1 MQTDPSNT
9 WLTGSEQVDSYVS
22 SADVIIIERQ
32 RMIALLLDL
41 FRYHFEP
48 AQGRQVLDLG
58 CGDGAITERLRDLY
72 PDNAFYLLDGSAD
85 MLGKARQR
93 LGDER
98 VTFVHQSFEDYI
110 DSPVRDQEYD
120 FIFSANAIHHL
131 DWLGKSRMYAKLFRE
146 LSFGG
151 LFIDIDPVL
160 PTSER
165 SERWQLRMW
174 ADWMNETLHK
184 HKLGDVGKYD
194 DLPAACRNKAE
205 NKLSTL
211 FDQMHLL
218 GQIGFRDVDCFYKY
232 GLFAVFGGTK
242 S

>member
-1 MQTDPSNT
+1 MQTDLSNT
-9 WLTGSEQVDSYVS
+9 WLTGAKQVDFYVS
-22 SADVIIIERQ
+22 SADVIIVERQ

-48 AQGRQVLDLG
+48 AQGLHVLDLG
-58 CGDGAITERLRDLY
+58 CGDGVITERVRELY
-72 PDNAFYLLDGSAD
+72 PDNAFYLLDGSPD
-85 MLGKARQR
+85 MLEKARQK
-93 LGDER
+93 LGDDR
-98 VTFVHQSFEDYI
+98 VTFIHQSFEEYL
-110 DSPVRDQEYD
+110 DSPVDDQKYD

-131 DWLGKSRMYAKLFRE
+131 DWLGKSRMYARLFRE
-146 LSFGG
+146 LKYGG

-174 ADWMNETLHK
+174 ADWMNEMLHK
-184 HKLGDVGKYD
+184 HKLGDVGQYD
-194 DLPAACRNKAE
+194 DVPSACRAKAE

-211 FDQMHLL
+211 FDQMQLL

-242 S
+242 